1 MLSVATDVF
10 SKIEYVLREFKD
22 EITKKDITLD
32 MIELVGGGTR
42 IPAVIDLIKS
52 IFEIQPSRTINSSET
67 IARGAALYAVKKS
80 GLFKYIDY
88 SINNKVRIPIK
99 AFWDT
104 EEKEES
110 AILFDGTETLPAQ
123 KTLKVKYNNGIK
135 IVVEKEKENINIM
148 NITTE

>member
-88 SINNKVRIPIK
+88 SINNKIRTPIK
-99 AFWDT
+99 AFWDA

-110 AILFDGTETLPAQ
+110 ALLFDGT
-123 KTLKVKYNNGIK
+123 
-135 IVVEKEKENINIM
+135 
-148 NITTE
+148 